1 MAKPTTAN
9 KNTKEQEMMTKK
21 SNLEQYSK
29 KRKEYLRGKLTDEEW
44 QELCILC
51 LEELL
56 SENEKVLEKLKNNY

>member
-1 MAKPTTAN
+1 
-9 KNTKEQEMMTKK
+9 MTKK

-29 KRKEYLRGKLTDEEW
+29 KRKEYLRGKLSDEEW